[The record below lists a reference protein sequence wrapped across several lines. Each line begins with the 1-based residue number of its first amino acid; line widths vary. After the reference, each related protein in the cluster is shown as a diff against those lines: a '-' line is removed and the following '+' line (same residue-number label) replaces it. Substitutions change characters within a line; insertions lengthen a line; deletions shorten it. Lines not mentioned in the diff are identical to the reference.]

1 MPPSPSLSATAS
13 GWQWTGTP
21 RRDAIPR
28 WSVVNSFGQQADSGD
43 GVSENHL
50 LGITAGS
57 IAEGAYGEATYS
69 GVIFN
74 EDWNWTLGAAIYL
87 NGTALSETP
96 PGAGF
101 VAQIGLAITPK
112 TIFINLRK

>member
-1 MPPSPSLSATAS
+1 MLTGRIQILAT
-13 GWQWTGTP
+13 
-21 RRDAIPR
+21 DAIPR
-28 WSVVNSFGQQADSGD
+28 WSVVNSYGRQADSAD
-43 GVSENHL
+43 SVNENHL
-50 LGITAGS
+50 LGITVGS

-74 EDWNWTLGAAIYL
+74 DEWNWTPGAAIYL

-101 VAQIGLAITPK
+101 IAQIGLAITPK
-112 TIFINLRK
+112 SIFINISK